1 MKIWSDE
8 SAPGWK
14 GKSLGRASNFTNAFY
29 GPPNHLAMSVRTYL
43 KDRCALEEQKM
54 FGEPA
59 KIRGYRS

>member
-1 MKIWSDE
+1 
-8 SAPGWK
+8 
-14 GKSLGRASNFTNAFY
+14 
-29 GPPNHLAMSVRTYL
+29 MSVRTYL